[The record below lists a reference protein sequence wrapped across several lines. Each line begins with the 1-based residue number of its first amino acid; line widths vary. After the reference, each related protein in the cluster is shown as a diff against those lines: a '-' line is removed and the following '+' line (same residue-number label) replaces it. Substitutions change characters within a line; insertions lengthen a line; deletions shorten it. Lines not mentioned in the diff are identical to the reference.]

1 MLSKLGGSFL
11 LLGSALVLGSALSS
25 ATALTASA
33 GDEQEV
39 EYKPIQAISHV
50 LGSKRA
56 VGYFS
61 RDGNACYVTL
71 MVAEEV
77 NLDVAMPP
85 TAARVRVSLMP
96 GQTIKLDSEERKF
109 LDITCGPKAETV
121 VARSGDVASE
131 TH

>member
-33 GDEQEV
+33 GDGQEV

-50 LGSKRA
+50 PGSRRA

-77 NLDVAMPP
+77 DLDVAMPP